1 MRKIALGNVI
11 MFYRIT
17 EIFAE
22 RRNKNIMRTLVTG
35 LSIATLIA
43 YGYAIAGIGGFLL
56 GKGRIDFI
64 TWGLTCGSIC
74 AALALYIWKKHPE
87 AFYEIDAIEESEG
100 KNK

>member
-1 MRKIALGNVI
+1 
-11 MFYRIT
+11 MFYRNYGY
-17 EIFAE
+17 F
-22 RRNKNIMRTLVTG
+22 RRKGNKNTMRTLVTG

-74 AALALYIWKKHPE
+74 AALALYIWKKYPE
-87 AFYEIDAIEESEG
+87 AFYEIDATEEQNTE
-100 KNK
+100 NK